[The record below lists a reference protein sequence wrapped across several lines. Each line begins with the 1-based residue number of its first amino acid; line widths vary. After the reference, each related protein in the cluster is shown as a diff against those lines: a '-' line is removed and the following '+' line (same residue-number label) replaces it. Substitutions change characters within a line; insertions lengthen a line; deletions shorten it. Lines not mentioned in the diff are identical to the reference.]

1 MDTAPAFPPAH
12 SRPAAG
18 PDTFEVLFHA
28 YPDALVV
35 TDGAGTIVLAN
46 QAATQLLGYATE
58 ELVGAN
64 VDMLVPTAARGAHAS
79 YRRGYAANPR
89 PRPMGTDAQLVAR
102 RRDGSEVVVE
112 IALSPL
118 RSGDAQ
124 YVVAAIRSIADFPR
138 VKEALRR
145 AGQSEQLARLGR
157 IAAEMHDPMALLERV
172 PAIAAEALGAGAA
185 GVMLPEADGELRVA
199 AVTGSDIVLGE
210 QVPATIAA
218 AVRFVMAAG
227 QSLRASDLRTD
238 SRFAD
243 AAAPPGE
250 EAYVASFL
258 AVPLFDRGRRLG
270 VLWASAPQ
278 PDRFKAHDLQF
289 LQSLSGTLAS
299 ALQRAASEAALRHS
313 QRLESIG
320 QLTGGIA
327 HDFNNL
333 LTIIHGNLQVLEE
346 MPGVADDPG
355 NLELVEAATRA
366 AKRGAELTGKLLVF
380 SRRQVLR
387 PSRID
392 VVPMIRSL
400 AAILQ
405 RTVDRRVA
413 IEVSCAGP
421 SYLVAVDAGQLE
433 SALLNIAINARD
445 AMPAGGR
452 LHIHVAGCDALPVA
466 VAYEAGSIADA
477 AAGYVAIAIADEGE
491 GMSAQVKARAFE
503 PFFTTKEAG
512 RGTGL
517 GLSVVYGF
525 VTQSHGAIGID
536 SAPGAGTTVT
546 LYLPRAVESEAP
558 KAAAA
563 VAYAEP
569 AEPGEA
575 LAQAAPAS
583 PVIAPRHGDGL
594 PAGLRVLLVEDD
606 AEVRRIAAT
615 YLQGLGCVVMPA
627 ASGEEAWTL
636 LERNGPF
643 DLLLTDIA
651 LGTGMRGTRLAL
663 EAGRRHPTLAILA
676 MSGYAQELLE
686 GDRAM
691 LERYEMLPK
700 PFDRQ
705 ALALALQRA
714 LRRRGRPASAGA
726 GVIPG

>member
-1 MDTAPAFPPAH
+1 MDTDPAPAPARPP
-12 SRPAAG
+12 PVTG
-18 PDTFEVLFHA
+18 PDIFEVLFHA

-46 QAATQLLGYATE
+46 EAATQLLGYTAE

-64 VDMLVPTAARGAHAS
+64 VDMLVPTAARGSHAS
-79 YRRGYAANPR
+79 HRLGYVANPF
-89 PRPMGTDAQLVAR
+89 PRPMGSDAQLVAR

-118 RSGDAQ
+118 RSGEAQ
-124 YVVAAIRSIADFPR
+124 YVVAAIRGIADFPR

-145 AGQSEQLARLGR
+145 AEQSEQLARLGR
-157 IAAEMHDPMALLERV
+157 IAAELHDPMALLERV
-172 PAIAAEALGAGAA
+172 PAIAVEALGAGAA
-185 GVMLPEADGELRVA
+185 GVKLLDPDGELRRA
-199 AVTGSDIVLGE
+199 AVAGPGT
-210 QVPATIAA
+210 VPAESVPAFIAA
-218 AVRFVMAAG
+218 AARRVMASG
-227 QSLRASDLRTD
+227 QPLRANDLRTD
-238 SRFAD
+238 PRFAV
-243 AAAPPGE
+243 AAASVAATVPP
-250 EAYVASFL
+250 AAASLL
-258 AVPLFDRGRRLG
+258 AVPLFDRGRTLG
-270 VLWASAPQ
+270 VLWASAPE

-289 LQSLSGTLAS
+289 LQSLSGTLAG

-355 NLELVEAATRA
+355 NLEMVEAAARA
-366 AKRGAELTGKLLVF
+366 ARRGAELTGKLLVF

-405 RTVDRRVA
+405 RTVDRRIA
-413 IEVSCAGP
+413 IEVSCAEP
-421 SYLVAVDAGQLE
+421 SYPVAVDAGQLE

-452 LHIHVAGCDALPVA
+452 LHIHVDSCDGLPVG
-466 VAYEAGSIADA
+466 VGQEAGSTAPA
-477 AAGYVAIAIADEGE
+477 PAGYVAIGITDEGE
-491 GMSAQVKARAFE
+491 GMSPQVKARVFE
-503 PFFTTKEAG
+503 PFFTTKDVG

-525 VTQSHGAIGID
+525 VTQSHGAVGID
-536 SAPGAGTTVT
+536 STPGAGTTVT
-546 LYLPRAVESEAP
+546 LYLPRALAAQAPEAGAP
-558 KAAAA
+558 
-563 VAYAEP
+563 V
-569 AEPGEA
+569 A
-575 LAQAAPAS
+575 LAAQDAPTVQPERAASA
-583 PVIAPRHGDGL
+583 L
-594 PAGLRVLLVEDD
+594 PQGLRVLLVEDD
-606 AEVRRIAAT
+606 AEVRRIAAS
-615 YLQGLGCVVMPA
+615 YLQRMGCVVVSA
-627 ASGEEAWTL
+627 ASGEEAGTL

-663 EAGRRHPTLAILA
+663 EAGQRHPALAILA

-686 GDRAM
+686 DDRAM

-705 ALALALQRA
+705 ALAAALQRA
-714 LRRRGRPASAGA
+714 LVRRGRPAAGA
-726 GVIPG
+726 KD